1 MDEEG
6 SVRCGLPAQ
15 VRCRFIMNSTDGP
28 LESVMICCPA
38 GHVFNGPV
46 ESLTFDKRRAGP
58 GSGAELRGSADWK
71 PR

>member
-1 MDEEG
+1 
-6 SVRCGLPAQ
+6 
-15 VRCRFIMNSTDGP
+15 MNSTDGP